1 MPVLGSETD
10 KVIEGMDQK
19 FNDNQMQNRF
29 TNDPH
34 DPARFELPNPTQD
47 FFADKI
53 MDNIHNTPLGRLL
66 GIIAAL
72 PEIRQEKVEQGR
84 RICSRKDAELDDQLD
99 AAMDRVLEELL
110 HEG

>member
-1 MPVLGSETD
+1 MNQNS
-10 KVIEGMDQK
+10 
-19 FNDNQMQNRF
+19 NDNQIQNRF
-29 TNDPH
+29 MNDPH
-34 DPARFELPNPTQD
+34 EEGRFELPNPTQD

-53 MDNIHNTPLGRLL
+53 MDNIHNTPLGKLL

-84 RICSRKDAELDDQLD
+84 RICRRKDAELDDQLD

-110 HEG
+110 HES